1 LNNTLIVV
9 VAARIT
15 DWIEKG
21 EIPEGYFNP
30 VGRFSRI
37 IIVSLVKDSPSQ
49 GAITHLAGAAKSEF
63 HSISL
68 ISPLAILTTL
78 GFTPLLV
85 ASFLSRNFSFKRA
98 PNERIAVRSYGDAIS
113 GLVAVLLALRIGCR
127 SLASIHTS
135 THQENSL
142 ALRGSL
148 KLRLLALLE
157 KKARRFTH
165 RFIDVL
171 TPVYSPAVKSV
182 PAAYH
187 HKTFVVPNVIELP
200 ENAAKLSY
208 SINTPV
214 RLITVGRLIQGKT
227 IAPLIEMLKDRP
239 EWHLTVIGNGP
250 LRAQFVRTIR
260 NMGISSR
267 ISMISR
273 LDNIE
278 LLDSLKTYD
287 IFVAYTKF
295 EEIPKTVIEAG
306 LVGLPILLNKPSSQ
320 LPVEYMNA
328 PITWVDMQNSNY
340 QLSLDRLLLKD
351 LKTIGFE
358 TRHHF
363 ETVFNPDVAGKTI
376 ADLLLDEASLK
387 PHAEVEL

>member
-1 LNNTLIVV
+1 MNNTLIVV

-15 DWIEKG
+15 DWIDKG

-37 IIVSLVKDSPSQ
+37 IIVSLVKDSPSKD
-49 GAITHLAGAAKSEF
+49 AITHLAGAAKSEF

-78 GFTPLLV
+78 GLTPMLV
-85 ASFLSRNFSFKRA
+85 ASFLSRNFSFRNA

-113 GLVAVLLALRIGCR
+113 GLVAVLLADRLGCR

-135 THQENSL
+135 IHQDNSL
-142 ALRGSL
+142 AMEGSL
-148 KLRLLALLE
+148 KLRLLAHLE
-157 KKARRFTH
+157 RKARRFTH

-182 PAAYH
+182 PPAYH
-187 HKTFVVPNVIELP
+187 HKTVVVPNVIELP

-208 SINTPV
+208 SLNTPV

-227 IAPLIEMLKDRP
+227 ITPLIEMLEGRP

-250 LRAQFVRTIR
+250 LRAQFIRTIR
-260 NMGISSR
+260 NRGLSPR

-278 LLDSLKTYD
+278 LLESFKTYD
-287 IFVAYTKF
+287 IFVAHTKF

-320 LPVEYMNA
+320 LPTEYENA
-328 PITWVDMQNSNY
+328 PIEWVDMQTSNY
-340 QLSLDRLLLKD
+340 QQSLDKLVLRD
-351 LKTIGFE
+351 LKTIGFK
-358 TRHHF
+358 TRQHF
-363 ETVFNPDVAGKTI
+363 ESVFNPEVAGKRI
-376 ADLLLDEASLK
+376 ADLLLDDASLK
-387 PHAEVEL
+387 TDAEVQL